1 MLLICFA
8 QSCFF
13 PDSPFVEA
21 MPRDYLREVDFHI
34 SDREVMKF
42 TVDGSWTVARLRK
55 ELFQLVFGVPPVK
68 KQHKENLILYTYVA
82 DMDDGTRSEE
92 ELTTE
97 KCLRSEDDRKHCKT
111 VLFPRH
117 MLRFKHITYRLNS
130 PPVSSDESSSDDS
143 YEVSLSIGYSSMI
156 DHAKRAG
163 DDVKG
168 YRVFFSDDDLMVVS
182 FDGSY
187 TVARGTDAI
196 MEWMRTHNFILLG
209 KGDANEECSSTI
221 HDTNSS
227 ARSVNDDALSDASG
241 GSESDDE
248 WAECSRQDL
257 ENEIEEEDILNN
269 KENFPADAKVCI
281 VRVLKNKQDRRGF
294 CLWMDVGNSDVED
307 LLMKLED
314 KGVIGDA
321 DDFYT
326 CFNGGRVIPTTALH
340 AFFDDTKGY
349 ITFTLRVK
357 KLKGGGV
364 HQSLKKKKEEREK
377 RFRLLR
383 SKMTEA
389 TQSVGTATAG
399 IDNDLFKR
407 CEKVVSDLQSG
418 ATPATLAEMVS
429 KFDTDT
435 IKAFYEATDD
445 GDLLFQER
453 EVPKIAHC
461 FIPVLNELNACAEKC
476 DALKTSILETF
487 TYIYA
492 LSCVSE
498 SNRYTHSMV
507 YDLVESR
514 QKEIEEKAKKEDEI
528 EAEVQRRMARLNV
541 SSEADAEM
549 K

>member
-1 MLLICFA
+1 
-8 QSCFF
+8 
-13 PDSPFVEA
+13 
-21 MPRDYLREVDFHI
+21 MPRDYLREIDVHVSGRD
-34 SDREVMKF
+34 VMKF
-42 TVDGSWTVARLRK
+42 TLDGSWTVARLCK
-55 ELFQLVFGVPPVK
+55 ELFQLVFGEPPVRN
-68 KQHKENLILYTYVA
+68 QRKENVILYTYVA
-82 DMDDGTRSEE
+82 DMDDATRSEE

-97 KCLRSEDDRKHCKT
+97 KCLKSEGDRKHCKT

-130 PPVSSDESSSDDS
+130 PPASSDESSSDGKVEPQPPS
-143 YEVSLSIGYSSMI
+143 SGYSPMI
-156 DHAKRAG
+156 DHVKRAG
-163 DDVKG
+163 DGVKG
-168 YRVFFSDDDLMVVS
+168 YRVYFLGEDLMAIS
-182 FDGSY
+182 FYGSY
-187 TVARGTDAI
+187 SVARGAYEI
-196 MEWMRTHNFILLG
+196 MEWMRTHNFILMG
-209 KGDANEECSSTI
+209 KDDANEECSSTI

-227 ARSVNDDALSDASG
+227 AHSVNDDALSGASRG
-241 GSESDDE
+241 NESDDE
-248 WAECSRQDL
+248 WAECTHQDL
-257 ENEIEEEDILNN
+257 ENEIEEEDILNP
-269 KENFPADAKVCI
+269 KENFPSDAEVKV

-294 CLWMDVGNSDVED
+294 CLWMDIGNSDVED

-321 DDFYT
+321 DDFYA

-340 AFFDDTKGY
+340 SFFDDTKGY
-349 ITFTLRVK
+349 ITFTLRVR

-377 RFRLLR
+377 RFRLLK

-389 TQSVGTATAG
+389 TQSVGEASEG
-399 IDNDLFKR
+399 IGKDLFKK
-407 CEKVVSDLQSG
+407 CEKIVADLQSK
-418 ATPATLAEMVS
+418 ATPATLAEMVG

-453 EVPKIAHC
+453 EVSKVAHC
-461 FIPVLNELNACAEKC
+461 FIPVLNEVNACAEKC
-476 DALKTSILETF
+476 DALKTFLTETF

-492 LSCVSE
+492 LACVNE
-498 SNRYTHSMV
+498 SNRYSHSMV

-528 EAEVQRRMARLNV
+528 EAEVQRRMARLKV
-541 SSEADAEM
+541 LATDVEM